1 MKRRCKDLLLCSAMA
16 VCFAAFLFTGC
27 GKEET
32 PEEDTKI
39 SEQTEDDSV
48 EPADEK
54 QPEEA
59 TEPEAEETEETGNE
73 ADKLNETEQPWV
85 ATVYFVDDP
94 SGEVIGEGV
103 KVQDE
108 YDIWTALQE
117 KGILTDDCELVS
129 LNVNRDKKKID
140 LDFNAATGKRINSM
154 GTTGETEII
163 GCMIN
168 TYLDSYDCEKIRITE
183 EGQDFETSHG
193 AVYDDYVGWMTFEG

>member
-48 EPADEK
+48 EPVDEK
-54 QPEEA
+54 QPEES
-59 TEPEAEETEETGNE
+59 TEPEAEEI
-73 ADKLNETEQPWV
+73 DKSNETEQPWI

-103 KVQDE
+103 KVQNE

-129 LNVNRDKKKID
+129 LNVDRDKKKID
-140 LDFNAATGKRINSM
+140 LDFNAATGERINSM

-163 GCMIN
+163 GCIVN
-168 TYLDSYDCEKIRITE
+168 TYLDAYDCIGIRLLE
-183 EGQDFETSHG
+183 EGQDFVSSHG
-193 AVYDDYVGWMTFEG
+193 AEFSKYPGRIDFD

>member
-1 MKRRCKDLLLCSAMA
+1 MKRKSHKYLLLCVAILL
-16 VCFAAFLFTGC
+16 CFSSVFIGC
-27 GKEET
+27 SKDKEPET
-32 PEEDTKI
+32 ER
-39 SEQTEDDSV
+39 SEQVEDDSSKPTDNKQSGELAESEV
-48 EPADEK
+48 EEPGNATDESDVVEETK
-54 QPEEA
+54 QP
-59 TEPEAEETEETGNE
+59 
-73 ADKLNETEQPWV
+73 WI

-108 YDIWTALQE
+108 YNIWTALQE
-117 KGILTDDCELVS
+117 RGILTDDCELVS
-129 LNVNRDKKKID
+129 LNVDENQKKID
-140 LDFNAATGKRINSM
+140 LDFNGATGKRINSM

-183 EGQDFETSHG
+183 EGQNFETSHG

>member
-39 SEQTEDDSV
+39 SEQTEGDSV
-48 EPADEK
+48 EAADEK
-54 QPEEA
+54 QPEES

-129 LNVNRDKKKID
+129 LNVDRDKKKID
-140 LDFNAATGKRINSM
+140 LDFNAATGERINSM

-168 TYLDSYDCEKIRITE
+168 TYLDSYDCEKIRIME

>member
-1 MKRRCKDLLLCSAMA
+1 MKRTSHKYLLLC
-16 VCFAAFLFTGC
+16 VTILLCFSSVFIGC
-27 GKEET
+27 SKDKEPET
-32 PEEDTKI
+32 ER
-39 SEQTEDDSV
+39 SEQVEDDSSKPTDNKQSGELAESEV
-48 EPADEK
+48 EEPGNATDESDVVEETK
-54 QPEEA
+54 QP
-59 TEPEAEETEETGNE
+59 
-73 ADKLNETEQPWV
+73 WI

-117 KGILTDDCELVS
+117 RGILTDDCELVS
-129 LNVNRDKKKID
+129 LNVDKNQKKID
-140 LDFNAATGKRINSM
+140 LDFNGATGKRINSM

-183 EGQDFETSHG
+183 EGQNFETSHG